1 MTDQTALFTG
11 RASAYAKGRPS
22 YPDMLIDHL
31 YQREGFSEESVIAD
45 IGSGTGIFSKLL
57 LERGSTVF
65 AVEPNADMR
74 TAAEQRFADCS
85 RFVQYDGT
93 ASHTGLSAQ
102 SADFVTAAQA
112 FHWFDTLEF
121 KAECRRILK
130 PGGKVFLL
138 WNIRDEED
146 PVNRKCFGLFREFCP
161 AYKGSNNGFRED
173 DGRLDTFFDGGY
185 EKLRF
190 DNPLTYGS
198 AEIFL
203 NRCLSS
209 SYALRNTEEGYAEY
223 LHALS
228 DLYAECAENGILKAA
243 NYTVVYKGSV

>member
-1 MTDQTALFTG
+1 MNHTALFTG

-22 YPDMLIDHL
+22 YPEPLIDHL
-31 YQREGFSEESVIAD
+31 YQREGFSEDSVVAD
-45 IGSGTGIFSKLL
+45 IGSGTGIFSGLL
-57 LERGSTVF
+57 LEQGSTVF

-85 RFVQYDGT
+85 RFVQYGGT
-93 ASHTGLSAQ
+93 ASHTGLPDH
-102 SADFVTAAQA
+102 SADHVTAAQA

-121 KAECRRILK
+121 RAECRRILK

-146 PVNRKCFGLFREFCP
+146 PVNARCFELFRKYCP
-161 AYKGSNNGFRED
+161 AYRGSNNGFRED
-173 DGRLDTFFDGGY
+173 DGRLEMFFEHGY
-185 EKLRF
+185 DKMRF
-190 DNPLTYGS
+190 DNPLTYAS
-198 AEIFL
+198 EEIFL

-209 SYALRNTEEGYAEY
+209 SYALRKTDGRYAEY

-228 DLYAECAENGILKAA
+228 DLYAECAEDGILKAA
-243 NYTVVYKGSV
+243 NYTVLYKGAV